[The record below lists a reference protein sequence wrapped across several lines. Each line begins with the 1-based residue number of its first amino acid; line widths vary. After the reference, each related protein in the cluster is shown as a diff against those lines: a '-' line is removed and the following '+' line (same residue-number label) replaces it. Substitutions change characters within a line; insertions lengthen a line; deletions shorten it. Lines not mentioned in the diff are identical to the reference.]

1 MRKKKDTY
9 DSPTCSKKKYN
20 SKNKQS
26 NNFSHSVLQKHE
38 SILNDFEKKK
48 REKLNVLDSKIN
60 YIVSLIQNQD
70 VEYTKSLEK
79 NIGKTKSLEKNIE
92 KTKLSINL
100 MQNKRNLD
108 QLRKEYKNIENDDD
122 QLNYILES
130 TKIIQEYIN
139 LEERERELLN
149 VNDLSD
155 HNSSELSDINLK
167 KNEIA
172 NIYFCTFDSDYTLQN
187 QYLRNHSNI
196 CNQCN
201 IPYHVEKSFLVCVN
215 CGVCKPTVEQAQ
227 EMSYKDLQEFDYRP
241 QFTYDKMTHL
251 EDWLRRFQAKE
262 NRSIPQEILDKVILE
277 TKKERIQNLHTLT
290 EDKVKRYLKKLNLND
305 YYDNVIGIINRINGR
320 PPFML
325 TQEIEDKIKFMFQQI
340 QEPYNTFKPSGR
352 KNFLSYSYTLHK
364 FFQIL
369 GLHEFAKYFPLLKS
383 TDKLRQ
389 QDDIFKK
396 IVAYMSEKDNN
407 TRWVFYPSL

>member
-1 MRKKKDTY
+1 MRKKKETY
-9 DSPTCSKKKYN
+9 DSPLHSKKKYT
-20 SKNKQS
+20 SKNKQN

-38 SILNDFEKKK
+38 SILNEFEHKKK
-48 REKLNVLDSKIN
+48 EKLTMLNSKIN
-60 YIVSLIQNQD
+60 TLSSLIQDYESKILD
-70 VEYTKSLEK
+70 VKHIQNNKISNTLAQNK
-79 NIGKTKSLEKNIE
+79 
-92 KTKLSINL
+92 INL
-100 MQNKRNLD
+100 EELKR
-108 QLRKEYKNIENDDD
+108 EYKTIENDPE

-130 TKIIQEYIN
+130 TNIIQEFID
-139 LEERERELLN
+139 LEDRERELLN
-149 VNDLSD
+149 VNDLSEE
-155 HNSSELSDINLK
+155 NSIELNDINLK
-167 KNEIA
+167 KNEIT
-172 NIYFCTFDSDYTLQN
+172 NIYFCKFDSDYKLQN
-187 QYLRNHSNI
+187 QYLKSSSNLCKE
-196 CNQCN
+196 CNL
-201 IPYHVEKSFLVCVN
+201 PYHVEKSFLVCIN
-215 CGVCKPTVEQAQ
+215 CGICKPTVEQAV

-277 TKKERIQNLHTLT
+277 TKKERIQNLNNLT

-325 TQEIEDKIKFMFQQI
+325 TPEIEDKIKFMFQQI

-396 IVAYMSEKDNN
+396 IVAYMAEKDHN
-407 TRWVFYPSL
+407 TKWVFYPSI